1 MKMEGKLSRLS
12 SVNSLDCIESCTN
25 MECLTFRGEMIKR
38 LNAMEERINKNSD
51 NYDSL
56 SKNVIGLQN
65 NIFTVSQQVGEITR
79 SGKQHESDPTM
90 EQLKKLIERNIPPQ
104 PLTMFVLSKNKLAKI
119 AEVMSCCDSK
129 CLPAGSLCRNGN
141 GIVKIQKCGIL
152 AKYLSSTQNLEGNRP
167 IMVVAES
174 EFMRANIPSDV
185 SGQTYVVFYAEMKVI
200 PDTDEN
206 IDCKAELGLY
216 KDANCFF
223 RVSSDGHYY
232 TATTKR
238 MFSEPLTGCVIFG
251 VGQIFPPRNKPNAPT
266 QIFFTM
272 NGKQIDKTILMSEDV
287 DLLPHIIV
295 KNCDAEVNFG
305 MDDTKPFTYDI
316 GKHEAAYENQWN

>member
-1 MKMEGKLSRLS
+1 MEGKLSRLS

-79 SGKQHESDPTM
+79 SGKSDPTM
-90 EQLKKLIERNIPPQ
+90 EQLKKFMERNIPPQ
-104 PLTMFVLSKNKLAKI
+104 PVTVFVLSKNKLAKI
-119 AEVMSCCDSK
+119 ADVMSCCDSK

-141 GIVKIQKCGIL
+141 GIVKIRECGIL

-206 IDCKAELGLY
+206 MDCKADLGLY

-238 MFSEPLTGCVIFG
+238 MFSEPLTGCVVYG

-272 NGKQIDKTILMSEDV
+272 NGKQIDKTILMTEDV

-305 MDDTKPFTYDI
+305 MDDKKPFTYDI
-316 GKHEAAYENQWN
+316 GKHEAAYDNQWN

>member
-1 MKMEGKLSRLS
+1 MVVKLEDLIKKIEIEKEEKIRKNREECANELLRMPKIQDILDGITEQFNKEIEEEYKQKME
-12 SVNSLDCIESCTN
+12 E
-25 MECLTFRGEMIKR
+25 
-38 LNAMEERINKNSD
+38 
-51 NYDSL
+51 
-56 SKNVIGLQN
+56 
-65 NIFTVSQQVGEITR
+65 
-79 SGKQHESDPTM
+79 
-90 EQLKKLIERNIPPQ
+90 LKKKYEEQ
-104 PLTMFVLSKNKLAKI
+104 VLVLPKNKLVKVD
-119 AEVMSCCDSK
+119 EVMSCCDSK
-129 CLPAGSLCRNGN
+129 CLPAGSFCCNGN
-141 GIVKIQKCGIL
+141 GIVKIRECGIF
-152 AKYLSSTQNLEGNRP
+152 AKYFCSTQNLEGNRP

-185 SGQTYVVFYAEMKVI
+185 SGQTYVVFYCEMIVI
-200 PDTDEN
+200 PDTYKNMDW
-206 IDCKAELGLY
+206 KAELGLY

-251 VGQIFPPRNKPNAPT
+251 VGQIFPPRNKLNAPT

-272 NGKQIDKTILMSEDV
+272 DGKQIDKTILMSEDV

-316 GKHEAAYENQWN
+316 GKHEADYDN